1 MSNGPIPNDITE
13 SEQQAGFQIISIE
26 NPEGHYALSAQMI
39 PAVVCPIGPSDRVLK
54 VRQPDGVVHYR
65 HQRYGLWRSQA
76 EDEEPKWLPAVG
88 NEMHFLPEDAVAAA
102 RSRLGEE
109 CETPIVIKVPGE

>member
-13 SEQQAGFQIISIE
+13 LEQQAGFQIISIE
-26 NPEGHYALSAQMI
+26 NPEGHYAFSTQMI

-65 HQRYGLWRSQA
+65 HQRYGLR
-76 EDEEPKWLPAVG
+76 K
-88 NEMHFLPEDAVAAA
+88 
-102 RSRLGEE
+102 SRLRKE
-109 CETPIVIKVPGE
+109 